1 MARLSLQLHP
11 RKEPVAARPAATL
24 LLLRDGALG
33 VEVLMTRRSPTAS
46 FLPGA
51 YVFPGGRVD
60 PADHHAHTL
69 ARAPDAAR
77 RYRTAALAALRETF
91 EELGILLAVQAD
103 GKPITRTHLQ
113 ALDRGQALYPQLQ
126 ARGWSLAVDQ
136 ARMLACWT
144 TDRNV
149 SKRFD
154 TVFFAA
160 PMPDQ
165 QEPVA
170 DEMEQF
176 EPVWVRPRDALT
188 QHQAGNFFMIFPT
201 IRTLH
206 WLANFAQAEQALAAC
221 TEDDPLWNSCPRSGL
236 VGGQPT
242 HFMEHEAPYSEL
254 ALVCPDGQLEHPLDW
269 QHEWPVPLLRHL
281 HRLTAPNA
289 SVMTGPGTNSYIVGD
304 AASGYIVI
312 DPGPLLENHIDRLLT
327 FTAGRVTAI
336 VCTHSHP
343 DHAPAPR
350 PLAEACARLTGHAPP
365 VLGLPSAATARPAAQ
380 FTADRALAD
389 GECLTLHI
397 NAPTGDHA
405 ATTLRVVHTPGH
417 AANHL
422 CLILEEYGLL
432 FSGDNILS
440 GSTTIIDPPDGDMSA
455 YLDSLDRLAL
465 ACEQE
470 NIEFILPAHG
480 HVIGDAARAIA
491 RLKAHRLRR
500 EAKVLAAMRAIPR
513 GGPDGWVPLAYDDT
527 PTALWPLARRSLVA
541 HVQRIEQLTM
551 L

>member
-1 MARLSLQLHP
+1 MARPTLQLHP
-11 RKEPVAARPAATL
+11 RKEPVTAHPAATL

-60 PADHHAHTL
+60 PDDHQAHTL
-69 ARAPDAAR
+69 ARTPGTGG

-113 ALDRGQALYPQLQ
+113 ALDRRQALYPQLQ
-126 ARGWSLAVDQ
+126 AKGWSLTLDQ

-144 TDRNV
+144 TDRSV
-149 SKRFD
+149 PKRFD
-154 TVFFAA
+154 TAFFAA
-160 PMPDQ
+160 LMPDQ
-165 QEPVA
+165 QDPVA

-176 EPVWVRPRDALT
+176 EPVWVRPEDALT

-206 WLANFAQAEQALAAC
+206 WLEDFAQAEQALAAC
-221 TEDDPLWNSCPRSGL
+221 TEDDPLWNSCPRGGL

-242 HFMEHEAPYSEL
+242 RFMEHEAPYGEL
-254 ALVCPDGQLEHPLDW
+254 ALVCPDGQLAHPLDW
-269 QHEWPVPLLRHL
+269 QHERPVPLLRHL

-289 SVMTGPGTNSYIVGD
+289 SVMTGPGTNSYIVGN

-312 DPGPLLENHIDRLLT
+312 DPGPLLEDHIDRLLA
-327 FTAGRVTAI
+327 FTAGKVTAI
-336 VCTHSHP
+336 ICTHSHP
-343 DHAPAPR
+343 DHSPAAR
-350 PLAEACARLTGHAPP
+350 PLAQACALVTGRTPP
-365 VLGLPSAATARPAAQ
+365 VLGLASAATARSTAA
-380 FTADRALAD
+380 FTPDRALAD
-389 GECLTLHI
+389 SERLTLHD
-397 NAPTGDHA
+397 GEHA
-405 ATTLRVVHTPGH
+405 ITLRVVHTPGH

-422 CLILEEYGLL
+422 CLILEEDGLL
-432 FSGDNILS
+432 FSGDHILS

-465 ACEQE
+465 ACKQDR
-470 NIEFILPAHG
+470 IEFILPAHG
-480 HVIGDAARAIA
+480 HVIGEAAQAIA
-491 RLKAHRLRR
+491 QLKAHRLRR
-500 EAKVLAAMRAIPR
+500 EAKVLAAMRCAPR
-513 GGPDGWVPLAYDDT
+513 AGLDAWLPLAYDDT
-527 PTALWPLARRSLVA
+527 PNALWPLAKRSLTA
-541 HVQRIEQLTM
+541 HVQRIEQLAM

>member
-1 MARLSLQLHP
+1 MARPSLQLHP
-11 RKEPVAARPAATL
+11 RKEPVTAHPAATL

-69 ARAPDAAR
+69 ARAPDAAG

-103 GKPITRTHLQ
+103 GRPITRTHLQ
-113 ALDRGQALYPQLQ
+113 ALDRSQALYPQLQ

-144 TDRNV
+144 TDRSV
-149 SKRFD
+149 PKRFD
-154 TVFFAA
+154 TAFFAA
-160 PMPDQ
+160 LMPDQ

-176 EPVWVRPRDALT
+176 EPVWVRPEDALT

-206 WLANFAQAEQALAAC
+206 WLADFAQAEQALAAC
-221 TEDDPLWNSCPRSGL
+221 TEDDPLWNSCPRGGL

-242 HFMEHEAPYSEL
+242 RFMEHEAPYGEL

-269 QHEWPVPLLRHL
+269 QHERPVPLLRHL
-281 HRLTAPNA
+281 HRLTAPNP

-312 DPGPLLENHIDRLLT
+312 DPGPLQMDYVERLLA
-327 FTAGRVTAI
+327 FTAGRVKAI

-343 DHAPAPR
+343 DHAPAAR
-350 PLAEACARLTGHAPP
+350 PLAEACARLTGHTPP
-365 VLGLPSAATARPAAQ
+365 VLGLASAATARPTAQ
-380 FTADRALAD
+380 FTPDRALAD
-389 GECLTLHI
+389 GECLTLHD
-397 NAPTGDHA
+397 GDHA
-405 ATTLRVVHTPGH
+405 ITLRVVHTPGH

-422 CLILEEYGLL
+422 CLVLEEDGLL
-432 FSGDNILS
+432 FSGDHILS

-455 YLDSLDRLAL
+455 YLESLDRLAR

-470 NIEFILPAHG
+470 NIGFILPAHG
-480 HVIGDAARAIA
+480 HVIGDAAQAIA
-491 RLKAHRLRR
+491 QLKAHRLRR
-500 EAKVLAAMRAIPR
+500 EAKVLAAMRAVPQ
-513 GGPDGWVPLAYDDT
+513 GGLDDWLPLAYDDT
-527 PTALWPLARRSLVA
+527 PAALWPMARRSLAA
-541 HVQRIEQLTM
+541 HVQRVEQLAM
-551 L
+551 F

>member
-1 MARLSLQLHP
+1 
-11 RKEPVAARPAATL
+11 VAHPAATL

-33 VEVLMTRRSPTAS
+33 VEVLMTRRSPNAS

-60 PADHHAHTL
+60 ADDHQTHTL
-69 ARAPDAAR
+69 ARAPDAGG

-103 GKPITRTHLQ
+103 GRPITRTHLQ
-113 ALDRGQALYPQLQ
+113 ALDRSRALYPQLQ
-126 ARGWSLAVDQ
+126 AQGWSLAVDQ

-144 TDRNV
+144 TDRSV
-149 SKRFD
+149 PKRFD

-160 PMPDQ
+160 LMPDQ

-176 EPVWVRPRDALT
+176 EPVWVRPQDALA

-206 WLANFAQAEQALAAC
+206 WLSAFEQAGQALAAC
-221 TEDDPLWNSCPRSGL
+221 TEDEPLWNSTPRGGL
-236 VGGQPT
+236 VGGQPQR
-242 HFMEHEAPYSEL
+242 FMEQDLPYAEL
-254 ALVCPDGQLEHPLDW
+254 ALVCPSGQLEHALDW
-269 QHEWPVPLLRHL
+269 QHERPVPLLRHL

-312 DPGPLLENHIDRLLT
+312 DPGPLLNDHIERLLA
-327 FTAGRVTAI
+327 FTAGKITAI
-336 VCTHSHP
+336 VCTHSHA
-343 DHAPAPR
+343 DHSPAAR
-350 PLAEACARLTGHAPP
+350 PLAQACARLTGRTPP
-365 VLGLPSAATARPAAQ
+365 VLGLASAATARSTAA
-380 FTADRALAD
+380 FAPDRALAD
-389 GECLTLHI
+389 GERLMLHD
-397 NAPTGDHA
+397 GEHHS
-405 ATTLRVVHTPGH
+405 TLRVVHTPGH

-422 CLILEEYGLL
+422 CLILEEDGLL
-432 FSGDNILS
+432 FSGDHILS

-455 YLDSLDRLAL
+455 YLDSLDRLAQ
-465 ACEQE
+465 ACEE
-470 NIEFILPAHG
+470 DGIEFILPAHG
-480 HVIGDAARAIA
+480 HVIGWAAQSIA
-491 RLKAHRLRR
+491 QLKAHRLRR
-500 EAKVLAAMRAIPR
+500 EAKVLAAMRAVPQ
-513 GGPDGWVPLAYDDT
+513 GSLDDWLPLAYDDT
-527 PTALWPLARRSLVA
+527 PAALWPLARRSLAA
-541 HVQRIEQLTM
+541 HVQRIEQLAM

>member
-1 MARLSLQLHP
+1 MARPTLQLHP
-11 RKEPVAARPAATL
+11 RKEPVTAHPAATL

-33 VEVLMTRRSPTAS
+33 VEVLMTRRSPKAS

-60 PADHHAHTL
+60 PADHQAHTL
-69 ARAPDAAR
+69 ARAPDAGG

-103 GKPITRTHLQ
+103 GKPITHTHLQ
-113 ALDRGQALYPQLQ
+113 ELDRSQALYPQLH
-126 ARGWSLAVDQ
+126 ARGWSLTLDQ
-136 ARMLACWT
+136 MRMLACWT
-144 TDRNV
+144 TDRSV
-149 SKRFD
+149 PKRFS
-154 TVFFAA
+154 TTFFAA
-160 PMPDQ
+160 MMPAQ
-165 QEPVA
+165 QDPVA

-176 EPVWVRPRDALT
+176 EPVWVRPQDALA

-206 WLANFAQAEQALAAC
+206 WLSDFEQAEQALAAC
-221 TEDDPLWNSCPRSGL
+221 TEDAPLWNSCPRGGL
-236 VGGQPT
+236 VGGQPQR
-242 HFMEHEAPYSEL
+242 FMEHEAPYGEL

-269 QHEWPVPLLRHL
+269 QHERQVPLLRHL

-312 DPGPLLENHIDRLLT
+312 DPGPLQMDHVERLLA
-327 FTAGRVTAI
+327 FTAGRVKAI

-343 DHAPAPR
+343 DHAPAAR
-350 PLAEACARLTGHAPP
+350 PLAEACARLTGQTPQ
-365 VLGLPSAATARPAAQ
+365 VLGLPSAATARPTAQ
-380 FTADRALAD
+380 FTPDRALAD
-389 GECLTLHI
+389 GECLTLHD
-397 NAPTGDHA
+397 GDHVI
-405 ATTLRVVHTPGH
+405 TLRVVHTPGH

-422 CLILEEYGLL
+422 CLILEEDGLL
-432 FSGDNILS
+432 FSGDHILN

-465 ACEQE
+465 ACEQDR
-470 NIEFILPAHG
+470 IEFILPAHG
-480 HVIGDAARAIA
+480 HVIGDAAQAIA
-491 RLKAHRLRR
+491 QLKAHRLRR
-500 EAKVLAAMRAIPR
+500 EAKVLAAMRAAPHC
-513 GGPDGWVPLAYDDT
+513 GPNAWVSLAYDDT
-527 PTALWPLARRSLVA
+527 SEALWPLAHRSLTA
-541 HVQRIEQLTM
+541 HVQRIEQLAM